1 MSDIKRLDIAKI
13 KNIIKEMYITESS
26 YINSFTLL
34 LSGYITSLNIV
45 ANTFEDVAVKSL
57 LQLGKDGR
65 GGIIALQAILTQTQ
79 LAIVDHSAKIE
90 HFMKGINFALDWD
103 EKFAYHLMQ
112 QVAAVFSQEATR
124 MRDSYIQFVTNYD
137 KINYQNRHLLK
148 KFGDTKLELITYWFR
163 DFQTKLY
170 EENTDFKQLITE
182 LAINQPQLTIHTN
195 QLDFDSIISL
205 PIQRILK
212 YKLFFNDLLMVLGD
226 KKSSQDVHIKTIRW
240 LVLASDKIRLV
251 GILVDRCLEKP
262 RYKLMDFIMRRKPKH
277 IAKNEQIFALE
288 TRIRKAEAQLC
299 AAPYLVGQHHKRAS
313 SFDLPLTTYIEGA
326 STAEPA
332 SLPVQ
337 FTLYKTPADGDA
349 MFHAIFGEV
358 NAYNMIVCKT
368 AEDKRKEIASK
379 IRQRSQLDHEP
390 ETQYLK
396 LALASFIEKPSE
408 RLPLEALALIAS
420 AADITITLIVTNQ
433 GQRQKHR
440 FNEGQQTTVS
450 LQCTEGFYYRK
461 LPSPAIQQSAL
472 AAPSATATRHAH
484 PAKPLP
490 LPPSTGKLKPKE
502 TPVQLG
508 HGRKRS
514 HSASPLPMRPPRPI
528 RPLPPPPATDKLRQP
543 ESPVPTPAASSVGP
557 TQPGTGIKSPRLLPP
572 KSPRPAPVPTTS
584 SSIAKLSPPV
594 LFAAASPTT
603 GKLVKEASSMI
614 PSTSAAAARTPP
626 RF

>member
-1 MSDIKRLDIAKI
+1 MSDIKRLDVAKI

-34 LSGYITSLNIV
+34 LNGYITSLNIV
-45 ANTFEDVAVKSL
+45 ANTFEDFAVKSL
-57 LQLGKDGR
+57 LQRGKDGR

-124 MRDSYIQFVTNYD
+124 MRDSYIQFVTHYD
-137 KINYQNRHLLK
+137 KINYQNKHLLK

-182 LAINQPQLTIHTN
+182 LAINQPQLTLHTN

-212 YKLFFNDLLMVLGD
+212 YKLFFNDLLRELSG
-226 KKSSQDVHIKTIRW
+226 KKSSQDDHIKTIRW
-240 LVLASDKIRLV
+240 LELASNKIRLV

-277 IAKNEQIFALE
+277 IAENEQIFELE
-288 TRIRKAEAQLC
+288 TRIREAESQLC

-313 SFDLPLTTYIEGA
+313 SFDLPLTTSIEGA
-326 STAEPA
+326 SAAEQA

-337 FTLYKTPADGDA
+337 YTLYKTPVDGDA
-349 MFHAIFGEV
+349 MFHAIFGEI
-358 NAYNMIVCKT
+358 NSYNMIVCKT

-379 IRQRSQLDHEP
+379 IRQRSQLDPEP

-420 AADITITLIVTNQ
+420 AADITITLIVTKQ

-461 LPSPAIQQSAL
+461 LPSPPAQQIAL
-472 AAPSATATRHAH
+472 AAAAAPTTHHVPR
-484 PAKPLP
+484 PDRPLP
-490 LPPSTGKLKPKE
+490 LPPPTGKLRPKE

-514 HSASPLPMRPPRPI
+514 HSASPLPMRSPRPL

-557 TQPGTGIKSPRLLPP
+557 TQPGTAI

-584 SSIAKLSPPV
+584 SSIAKLPPPV
-594 LFAAASPTT
+594 LFAAASPT
-603 GKLVKEASSMI
+603 GKPVKEARSMI
-614 PSTSAAAARTPP
+614 PSTATAAAHTPH